1 MKHFINGVEV
11 TPRNILNIGIQS
23 DFTDRPEYLEVDAD
37 KLILPREAVGI
48 IQQHLATYGPF
59 EGIPYNIITNS
70 GITLQYYIDLQAD
83 TIFRDFEIEVKIKRR
98 FAKDNFFERAD
109 SITFELM
116 AAKGV
121 NFDSFDVP
129 YVIIPDN
136 QVETAIGL
144 AVSIYVVTKDTIDQI
159 IALSQTI
166 TNIIDSVTPE
176 VGAGV
181 TTDPAEIATLIVK
194 ALLQLVIVAL
204 LLVAL
209 IKLVQQLFELIFP
222 KVRYFKG
229 IKVKRLLEQACA
241 HLGYSFSSSL
251 LDGISGLTIVPFPLV
266 KQKDSF
272 WDFIQND
279 LNFAFNKGYP
289 SAADS
294 TPTLGSLLT
303 ALENQFNARTKVL
316 NGQVQFEI
324 RNYWQDLSSNQIIPA
339 LNLQADRQNEFRY
352 NTEDIWKRYY
362 IRYQV
367 DYSDLFTIDFYDPN
381 DAEYST
387 EVVNVA
393 NPDLVTIRGLNEI
406 SIPFALG
413 GRKSGL
419 NWLEKLAKGFF
430 ELVDGVIN
438 AFGGNGN
445 FAAQIEARIGVMQV
459 SQQFFSQTK
468 MLYTIGG
475 KQPSN
480 YADLISAGSIYRNYH
495 QINEIEI
502 NDFKVFINVPLR
514 MNDQEFVTLLNN
526 NYAEI
531 DGVVCE
537 ILQIQYKDEQ
547 SMATISYK
555 QPFNWANGKTN
566 VITIND

>member
-11 TPRNILNIGIQS
+11 TPRNLLNIGLQS

-37 KLILPREAVGI
+37 KLVLPREAVAI
-48 IQQHLATYGPF
+48 IQQHLGTYGPF
-59 EGIPYNIITNS
+59 EGIPYTMITDS
-70 GITLQYYIDLQAD
+70 GISLEYYIDLQED

-116 AAKGV
+116 ASKGV
-121 NFDSFDVP
+121 NFDYFDVP
-129 YVIIPDN
+129 YVIIQDN

-144 AVSIYVVTKDTIDQI
+144 AISIYVVTKDVIDQI
-159 IALSQTI
+159 IALSTTI

-194 ALLQLVIVAL
+194 AILQLAVVAL

-222 KVRYFKG
+222 KVRNFNG

-251 LDGISGLTIVPFPLV
+251 LDGISGLTIVPVPLV
-266 KQKDSF
+266 KEKESF

-289 SAADS
+289 SASDS
-294 TPTLGSLLT
+294 TPTLGALLT

-316 NGQVQFEI
+316 NGNVEFEI

-339 LNLQADRQNEFRY
+339 LNLQADRQSEYRY
-352 NTEDIWKRYY
+352 NTEDIWKRTY
-362 IRYQV
+362 IHYQV

-387 EVVNVA
+387 ESVNVA
-393 NPDLVTIRGLNEI
+393 NPDLVSIRGLNEV

-430 ELVDGVIN
+430 ELVDGIIN
-438 AFGGNGN
+438 TFGGNGN
-445 FAAQIEARIGVMQV
+445 YAAQIEGRIGVMQV

-480 YADLISAGSIYRNYH
+480 YPDLISAGIIYQNYH
-495 QINEIEI
+495 QINEIAV
-502 NDFKVFINVPLR
+502 NDFKVFINVPIR
-514 MNDQEFVTLLNN
+514 MNAEEFVTLLNN

-531 DGVVCE
+531 DGVICE
-537 ILQIQYKDEQ
+537 ILTIQYKDEE
-547 SMATISYK
+547 SMALISYK
-555 QPFNWANGKTN
+555 QPFDWANGKTQ
-566 VITIND
+566 VITINN

>member
-1 MKHFINGVEV
+1 MKHFLNGVEV
-11 TPRNILNIGIQS
+11 TPRNLLNIGIAS
-23 DFTDRPEYLEVDAD
+23 DFTDRPEYLEVDTD
-37 KLILPREAVGI
+37 KLVLPREAVPL
-48 IQQHLATYGPF
+48 IQQHLTTYGPF
-59 EGIPYNIITNS
+59 EGIPYDIVTNS
-70 GITLQYYIDLQAD
+70 GITLQYYIDLQED
-83 TIFRDFEIEVKIKRR
+83 TVFRDFEIEVKIKRR
-98 FAKDNFFERAD
+98 FSKDNFFERAD
-109 SITFELM
+109 STTFELM
-116 AAKGV
+116 NAKGV

-144 AVSIYVVTKDTIDQI
+144 AISIYVVTKDTIDQI
-159 IALSQTI
+159 IALSETI
-166 TNIIDSVTPE
+166 TTIIDSVTPE

-181 TTDPAEIATLIVK
+181 TTDPAEIATLVVK
-194 ALLQLVIVAL
+194 ALLQLAVVAL

-209 IKLVQQLFELIFP
+209 LKLVQQLFELIFP
-222 KVRYFKG
+222 KVRYFQG
-229 IKVKRLLEQACA
+229 IKVKRLLEQSCA
-241 HLGYSFSSSL
+241 YLGYTFSSTL
-251 LDGISGLTIVPFPLV
+251 LDGISGLTILPVPLV
-266 KQKDSF
+266 KEKKSW
-272 WDFIQND
+272 WDELQND

-289 SAADS
+289 TAGDS
-294 TPTLGSLLT
+294 TPTLGSLII

-316 NGQVQFEI
+316 NGHVEFEI
-324 RNYWQDLSSNQIIPA
+324 RNYWQDLSQTAIIPA
-339 LNLQADRQNEFRY
+339 LNLQDDRQEEYRY
-352 NTEDIWKRYY
+352 NVDEIWKRYY
-362 IRYQV
+362 IKYQV
-367 DYSDLFTIDFYDPN
+367 DYSDLFTVDFYDPN

-387 EVVNVA
+387 EPVNIGNA
-393 NPDLVTIRGLNEI
+393 DLVSIRGLNEI
-406 SIPFALG
+406 QIPWALG

-445 FAAQIEARIGVMQV
+445 YAAQIEGRIGVLQV

-480 YADLISAGSIYRNYH
+480 YADLISAGAIYRNYH
-495 QINEIEI
+495 AINEIEI
-502 NDFKVFINVPLR
+502 NDYKVYTGVPLR
-514 MNDQEFVTLLNN
+514 MNDEEFVTLLNN

-531 DGVVCE
+531 NGVICE
-537 ILQIQYKDEQ
+537 ILTIEYKDEE
-547 SMATISYK
+547 SIATISYK

>member
-11 TPRNILNIGIQS
+11 TPRNLLNIGIES
-23 DFTDRPEYLEVDAD
+23 DFTDRPEFLEVDVD
-37 KLILPREAVGI
+37 KLVLPREAVPI

-59 EGIPYNIITNS
+59 EGIPYNIVTNS
-70 GITLQYYIDLQAD
+70 GITLQYYIDLQED

-109 SITFELM
+109 STTFELM
-116 AAKGV
+116 ASKGV

-144 AVSIYVVTKDTIDQI
+144 AISIYVVTKDTIDQI

-176 VGAGV
+176 VGVGI
-181 TTDPAEIATLIVK
+181 TTDPAEIATLVVK
-194 ALLQLVIVAL
+194 ALLQLAVVAL

-222 KVRYFKG
+222 KVRYFQG
-229 IKVKRLLEQACA
+229 IKVKRLIEQACA
-241 HLGYSFSSSL
+241 YFGYTFSSTL
-251 LDGISGLTIVPFPLV
+251 LDGISGLTIVPVPLV
-266 KQKDSF
+266 KEKESF

-289 SAADS
+289 SASDS
-294 TPTLGSLLT
+294 TPTLGSLLI
-303 ALENQFNARTKVL
+303 ALENQFNARTRVL
-316 NGQVQFEI
+316 NGHVEFEI
-324 RNYWQDLSSNQIIPA
+324 RNYLQDLASNQIIPA
-339 LNLQADRQNEFRY
+339 LNLQGDRQSEYRY
-352 NTEDIWKRYY
+352 NVEDIWKRTY
-362 IRYQV
+362 IHYQV
-367 DYSDLFTIDFYDPN
+367 DYSDLFTVDFYDPN

-393 NPDLVTIRGLNEI
+393 NPDLVTIRGLNEVQ
-406 SIPFALG
+406 IPFALG

-419 NWLEKLAKGFF
+419 NWLEKLAKEFF
-430 ELVDGVIN
+430 EIVDGVIN

-445 FAAQIEARIGVMQV
+445 YAAQIEDRVGVMQV
-459 SQQFFSQTK
+459 SQQFFSATK

-480 YADLISAGSIYRNYH
+480 YTDLISAGAIYRNYH
-495 QINEIEI
+495 QINEIEV
-502 NDFKVFINVPLR
+502 NDFKVYIDVPLR
-514 MNDQEFVTLLNN
+514 MNDEEFVTLLNN

-531 DGVVCE
+531 DGAICE
-537 ILQIQYKDEQ
+537 ILTIQYKDEK
-547 SMATISYK
+547 SMASISYK
-555 QPFNWANGKTN
+555 QPFDWANGKTN

>member
-11 TPRNILNIGIQS
+11 TPRNLLNIGIQS

-37 KLILPREAVGI
+37 KLVLPREAVPI

-59 EGIPYNIITNS
+59 EGIPYDIITNS
-70 GITLQYYIDLQAD
+70 GITLQYYIDLQED

-109 SITFELM
+109 ATTFELM

-121 NFDSFDVP
+121 NFDYFDVP
-129 YVIIPDN
+129 YVIIQDN

-144 AVSIYVVTKDTIDQI
+144 AISIYVVTKDTIDQI
-159 IALSQTI
+159 IALSETI

-181 TTDPAEIATLIVK
+181 TTDPAEIATLVVK
-194 ALLQLVIVAL
+194 ALLQLAVVAL

-222 KVRYFKG
+222 KVRYFNG
-229 IKVKRLLEQACA
+229 IKVKRLLEQACQY
-241 HLGYSFSSSL
+241 LGYSFSSSL
-251 LDGISGLTIVPFPLV
+251 LDGISGLTIVPVPLV
-266 KQKDSF
+266 KEKESF

-289 SAADS
+289 SASDS
-294 TPTLGSLLT
+294 TPTLGQLIT

-316 NGQVQFEI
+316 NGHVEFEI

-339 LNLQADRQNEFRY
+339 LNLQSDRQNEFRY
-352 NTEDIWKRYY
+352 NVEDIWKRYY
-362 IRYQV
+362 IKYQV

-387 EVVNVA
+387 EPVNVA
-393 NPDLVTIRGLNEI
+393 NPDLVSIRGLNEI
-406 SIPFALG
+406 QIPFALG

-445 FAAQIEARIGVMQV
+445 YAAQIEGRIGVMQV
-459 SQQFFSQTK
+459 SQQFFSSTK

-480 YADLISAGSIYRNYH
+480 YADLISAGTIYRNYH
-495 QINEIEI
+495 QINEIEV
-502 NDFKVFINVPLR
+502 NDYKVFINVPLR

-531 DGVVCE
+531 DGLICE
-537 ILQIQYKDEQ
+537 ILSIQYKDEE
-547 SMATISYK
+547 SMALISYK
-555 QPFNWANGKTN
+555 QPNDWANGKTD

>member
-11 TPRNILNIGIQS
+11 TPRNILNIGIES

-37 KLILPREAVGI
+37 KLILPREAVPI
-48 IQQHLATYGPF
+48 IQQHLITYGPF
-59 EGIPYNIITNS
+59 EGIPYDIITNS
-70 GITLQYYIDLQAD
+70 GITIQYYIDLQDD

-109 SITFELM
+109 SYTFELM
-116 AAKGV
+116 RAKGV
-121 NFDSFDVP
+121 NFDYFDCP
-129 YVIIPDN
+129 YVIIQDN
-136 QVETAIGL
+136 AVPTAIGL
-144 AVSIYVVTKDTIDQI
+144 AISIYVVTKDTIDQI

-181 TTDPAEIATLIVK
+181 TTDPAEIGTLIVK
-194 ALLQLVIVAL
+194 AILQLLVVGLLLIAL
-204 LLVAL
+204 L
-209 IKLVQQLFELIFP
+209 KLVQQLFELIFP
-222 KVRYFKG
+222 KVRYFNA
-229 IKVKRLLEQACA
+229 IKVKRLLEQSCA

-251 LDGISGLTIVPFPLV
+251 LDALPGLTILPAPLV
-266 KQKDSF
+266 KDKESF
-272 WDFIQND
+272 WDFLQND

-289 SAADS
+289 SASDS
-294 TPTLGSLLT
+294 TPTLGSLLI
-303 ALENQFNARTKVL
+303 ALENQFNARTKVI
-316 NGQVQFEI
+316 NGEVQFEI
-324 RNYWQDLSSNQIIPA
+324 RNYWQDLASNQIVPA
-339 LNLQADRQNEFRY
+339 LNLQDKRQSEFRY
-352 NTEDIWKRYY
+352 NVEDIWKRYY
-362 IRYQV
+362 IHYQT

-387 EVVNVA
+387 EPINVA
-393 NPDLVTIRGLNEI
+393 NPDLVTIRGLNEV

-430 ELVDGVIN
+430 EICDGVIN
-438 AFGGNGN
+438 TFGGNGN
-445 FAAQIEARIGVMQV
+445 FAAQIENRVGVLQV
-459 SQQFFSQTK
+459 SQQFFSTTK

-480 YADLISAGSIYRNYH
+480 YPDLISAGAIYRNYH
-495 QINEIEI
+495 QINEIAI
-502 NDFKVFINVPLR
+502 NDYKVFNNVPVR
-514 MNDQEFVTLLNN
+514 MNDEEFVTLLNN

-537 ILQIQYKDEQ
+537 ILTIQYKDEE
-547 SMATISYK
+547 SLATISYRM
-555 QPFNWANGKTN
+555 PFNWADNKTE